1 MTDTKRHASGRE
13 PGRAYC
19 GTKTKDMATTR
30 RAVTCV
36 NCRAALRADGQLKEY
51 P

>member
-1 MTDTKRHASGRE
+1 MSTTKTHASGRE

-19 GTKTKDMATTR
+19 GRKTTETATR
-30 RAVTCV
+30 GRAVTCV
-36 NCRAALRADGQLKEY
+36 DCRAALRADGQLKEY